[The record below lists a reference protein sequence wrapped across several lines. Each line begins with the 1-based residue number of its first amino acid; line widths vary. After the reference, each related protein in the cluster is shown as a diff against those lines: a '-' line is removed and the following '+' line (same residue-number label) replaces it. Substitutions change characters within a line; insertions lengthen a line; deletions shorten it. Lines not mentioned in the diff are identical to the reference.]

1 MGEISCFGIEYK
13 QYNDFLEECTPHAQ
27 VKEEVLETLDFDHF
41 TTKQLA
47 SEVRKSG
54 LYHSDMIIERM
65 EDLFEN
71 KNREF
76 EILTEEYAG
85 IRREKDILE
94 IDLEDENNHLCG
106 ENYLLREEKNQ
117 LKKEKDQLK
126 KEKDQLKKEKD
137 QLKNEKDQLKKEK
150 DQLKKEKDQLK
161 KEKDQLRD
169 DLKTVKRNMNSWTV
183 GPCNTTTLWNKY
195 VSEIVRSRYI
205 NL

>member
-1 MGEISCFGIEYK
+1 MQQFFGVANR
-13 QYNDFLEECTPHAQ
+13 QYNDFLEEYTPHAQ

-54 LYHSDMIIERM
+54 LYHSDKIIERM
-65 EDLFEN
+65 EYLFEI
-71 KNREF
+71 KDWEF
-76 EILTEEYAG
+76 ETLTEEYAG
-85 IRREKDILE
+85 IRREKNILE
-94 IDLEDENNHLCG
+94 NDLGDENYQLG
-106 ENYLLREEKNQ
+106 EVN
-117 LKKEKDQLK
+117 DQLN

-137 QLKNEKDQLKKEK
+137 QLKNEK

-183 GPCNTTTLWNKY
+183 GPCDTTTLWNKY